1 MFKEGLYLSKSKNY
15 ILKQIFCLV
24 MFSTFEISTIYINN
38 NKIDILLKKEFMSDL
53 RMLKL
58 V

>member
-1 MFKEGLYLSKSKNY
+1 MFKKGLYLSKSKNY
-15 ILKQIFCLV
+15 ILKQVFCLV